1 MKNPCKNIGKPL
13 GMFKN
18 DALVLRKYANGLH
31 FKKVS
36 DKIKLKFLR

>member
-18 DALVLRKYANGLH
+18 DALVLRKYVDGLH

-36 DKIKLKFLR
+36 DLTTN